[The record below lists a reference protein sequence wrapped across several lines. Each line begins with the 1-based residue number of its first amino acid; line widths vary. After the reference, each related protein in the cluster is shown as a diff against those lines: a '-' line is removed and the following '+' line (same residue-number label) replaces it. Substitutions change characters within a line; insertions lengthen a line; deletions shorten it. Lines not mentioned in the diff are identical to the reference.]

1 MPITVPPWLDAPD
14 LAGNYLKGLQIGSQ
28 VAEANARISAEQT
41 RAQMEAQARQQT
53 LESEHLIQQQ
63 RLATE
68 TAYRKT
74 ELNLQQ
80 ARLAEVAKVNAAK
93 TREAA
98 LVLADKQGFAADLA
112 GGMPLEQALYR
123 HPRISSPAA
132 VESAQKAALDL
143 GSQRL
148 ALRKSELD
156 LRQQQEDRAAAK
168 AAKPPELKG
177 TFKDASGAEVAG
189 PLNELQD
196 QFGTNLPA
204 SMQRKPEPFVAMPK
218 EALDR
223 LQDRMAPYTQAV
235 VDATNGKFS
244 SPAEVKSAYSSGKLS
259 REKARQILKE
269 QFGFGVSD
277 NASGD

>member
-1 MPITVPPWLDAPD
+1 MPQPYTPPWLDAPD

-41 RAQMEAQARQQT
+41 RTAMEAQARQQT
-53 LESEHLIQQQ
+53 LQSEHLLQQQ

-143 GSQRL
+143 GTQRL
-148 ALRKSELD
+148 NLRKSELE
-156 LRQQQEDRAAAK
+156 LQTAREERAAAK

-177 TFKDASGAEVAG
+177 TYKATGEDNSTTEVTG
-189 PLNELQD
+189 PLDQLQD
-196 QFGTNLPA
+196 RFGTNLPP
-204 SMQRKPEPFVAMPK
+204 SMRRKAGPVDNGQKIRVKGPDGKTGFVPSENLEKFLANG
-218 EALDR
+218 
-223 LQDRMAPYTQAV
+223 YTRVQ
-235 VDATNGKFS
+235 
-244 SPAEVKSAYSSGKLS
+244 
-259 REKARQILKE
+259 
-269 QFGFGVSD
+269 
-277 NASGD
+277 